1 MLTLGMQKVKT
12 FREVLALLQSSL
24 FNKDLHI
31 VFELKWFWNGLEK
44 YTDDEFGFGTISVL
58 RVVGGFF

>member
-12 FREVLALLQSSL
+12 FRKVLALLQSSL
-24 FNKDLHI
+24 FNKDLRI

-44 YTDDEFGFGTISVL
+44 HTDKEFGFGTISVL